1 LTISI
6 GKTLVKQ
13 NTLKPLINKSIPPCI
28 HHQATVALSYYPEL
42 SKTPI
47 AFKFKKNIQ
56 KSTMQAQPVFKSL
69 LKPRSQRAYIILIA
83 ETFTIADTSYTT
95 ADMPEDIMIG
105 WLGHELGHIMDY
117 TQRSALNLIGFGLG
131 YLFSHR
137 YIKKAERTAD
147 TYAVNH
153 GMEQYIL
160 KTKDFILNQA
170 GVPKKYKDRIKRL
183 YLSPEEIMELVESRD
198 SALIPK

>member
-1 LTISI
+1 M
-6 GKTLVKQ
+6 
-13 NTLKPLINKSIPPCI
+13 INKTIPPSI
-28 HHQATVALSYYPEL
+28 RDQATVALSYYPEL
-42 SKTPI
+42 RETPI

-56 KSTMQAQPVFKSL
+56 KSTMQAQPVFTTL
-69 LKPRSQRAYIILIA
+69 FRPRSQRAYVILIA
-83 ETFTIADTSYTT
+83 ETFIIADTSYKTVEI
-95 ADMPEDIMIG
+95 PEDIMIG

-131 YLFSHR
+131 YIFSNR

-153 GMEQYIL
+153 GMEKYIL

-183 YLSPEEIMELVESRD
+183 YLSPEEIMELVASRD
-198 SALIPK
+198 SALIPNQ